1 MGPELASAHM
11 ASAARQTIQRLRG
24 GGRGWIILAVA
35 LGWLLI
41 LGGRFLVP
49 ALLPQVKA
57 TFDVGNTGGGVAV
70 TLLWAT
76 YALMQSPA
84 GVLTDRLGER
94 WLLAGALGGSALS
107 VVLLGLSPTFLV
119 FLAACAFFGFAAGM
133 FGPARGM
140 IMTRVFADDNTAAIA
155 LTLAAGSIGS
165 ASLPFIAGSI
175 VGDVS
180 WRLIVAA
187 LAAPYAVAAGFAWWA
202 IPGREGDSRP
212 DDDID
217 GDARAAVL
225 RALRIP
231 GISTAMGA
239 HTCMLFVYQGLTA
252 FYVTYFV
259 DVGGFDQGIVAL
271 LFATMFL
278 AGSATQV
285 TGGFI
290 ANTLGARRVL
300 FVLASVGV
308 VSSVA
313 LPLVESLGPLLV
325 VTLVVG
331 TRLGY
336 APVSN
341 AYMIAVLPDAVR
353 GKAWGIIRTVFFL
366 VGSLGST
373 VVGVMADAGYFD
385 EAFFLLAAVSGVAAL
400 FYLRLP
406 SRPAAIEARSA

>member
-1 MGPELASAHM
+1 M
-11 ASAARQTIQRLRG
+11 ATAARETVRRLRG
-24 GGRGWIILAVA
+24 DGRGWIIFAVA

-57 TFDVGNTGGGVAV
+57 AFDVGNTGGGVAV

-94 WLLAGALGGSALS
+94 WLLAGALAGSALS

-165 ASLPFIAGSI
+165 ASLPFVAGSI

-202 IPGREGDSRP
+202 IPGREGGPRP

-217 GDARAAVL
+217 GETRAAIV

-231 GISTAMGA
+231 GISTAMVA

-259 DVGGFDQGIVAL
+259 DVGGFDQGLVAL

-290 ANTLGARRVL
+290 ANTIGARRVL
-300 FVLASVGV
+300 LVLASVGV

-313 LPLVESLGPLLV
+313 LPLVESLVPLLV

-331 TRLGY
+331 SRLGY

-366 VGSLGST
+366 FGSLGST

-406 SRPAAIEARSA
+406 PRAAAIQARDA